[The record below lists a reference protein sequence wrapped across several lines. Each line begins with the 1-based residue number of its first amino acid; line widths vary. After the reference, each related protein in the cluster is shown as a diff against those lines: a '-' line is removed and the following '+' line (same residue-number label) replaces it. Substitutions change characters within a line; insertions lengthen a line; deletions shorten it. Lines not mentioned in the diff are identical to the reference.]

1 MTTDPRTPF
10 QIPPTGD
17 VQLRDVTDRDLPI
30 FFEHQRDADANRIAA
45 FPARDWNGFMAHWT
59 KILGDETV
67 ITKTVLFDGQVAG
80 NVVSWEQ
87 PDEREV
93 GYWIGREYWGK
104 GVATRALAAFL
115 HHVTV
120 RPLHAHVAKQNVA
133 SIRVLEKC
141 GFTISGE
148 ATGSSLAGDEEV
160 EELVL
165 KLEA

>member
-1 MTTDPRTPF
+1 VTTDPRTSF

-104 GVATRALAAFL
+104 GVATRALSEFL
-115 HHVTV
+115 AHVTV
-120 RPLHAHVAKQNVA
+120 RPLHAHVAKHNVA
-133 SIRVLEKC
+133 SIR
-141 GFTISGE
+141 SWRS
-148 ATGSSLAGDEEV
+148 AGSPSLARPRGP
-160 EELVL
+160 LSP
-165 KLEA
+165 ATRRSRNSS